1 MRPPRRGTR
10 AARSDP
16 AADGRGTTPR
26 DAETRPADIP
36 DGMAGADVAVI
47 AIESAADVP
56 GMLVSE
62 VKSAE
67 PKPRRVVI
75 PSERE

>member
-1 MRPPRRGTR
+1 
-10 AARSDP
+10 
-16 AADGRGTTPR
+16 
-26 DAETRPADIP
+26 
-36 DGMAGADVAVI
+36 MAGADVAVI

-56 GMLVSE
+56 GKLVSE

-67 PKPRRVVI
+67 PKRRRVVV